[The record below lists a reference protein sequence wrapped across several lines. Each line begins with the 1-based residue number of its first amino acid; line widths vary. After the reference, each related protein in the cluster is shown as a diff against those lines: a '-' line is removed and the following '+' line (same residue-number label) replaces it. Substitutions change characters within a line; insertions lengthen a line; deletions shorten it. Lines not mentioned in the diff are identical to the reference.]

1 MNHLYP
7 PYVKRGVDF
16 CLSLALLA
24 LTFPLFIAV
33 IFLLLLSGCR
43 TPFFLQRRPGLGG
56 KLFTIIK
63 FKTMRDAFDI
73 NGDPLPDR
81 LRLTPAGRFIRSTS
95 LDELP
100 QLINVLLG
108 DMSLVGPR
116 PLLEEYLP
124 LYNKFERRRHEVR
137 PGVTGWAQVNGRNR
151 LNWTQK
157 FEHDVWYVDHCSLGV
172 DCRILW
178 MTFVKVFR
186 AEGISS
192 VTSSTM
198 ERFSKNPL

>member
-1 MNHLYP
+1 MNNLYT
-7 PYVKRGVDF
+7 PYVKRWIDF
-16 CLSLALLA
+16 CLSLALLV
-24 LTFPLFIAV
+24 LTLPLFIAV
-33 IFLLLLSGCR
+33 ILLLLLSGCR
-43 TPFFLQRRPGLGG
+43 NPFFLQRRPGLGG
-56 KLFTIIK
+56 SLFTIVK
-63 FKTMRDAFDI
+63 FKTMRDAFDT

-81 LRLTPAGRFIRSTS
+81 LRLTPVGRFIRGAS

-137 PGVTGWAQVNGRNR
+137 PGITGWAQINGRNR

-157 FEHDVWYVDHCSLGV
+157 FEHDVWYVDHCSFGV

-186 AEGISS
+186 ADGISS
-192 VTSSTM
+192 VTSPTM